1 MANRYP
7 LILDTSDG
15 NKIKELPAND
25 NLYLRNNSIIDVQ
38 DIEALGTINAAR
50 IEINGEALSPQSFLD
65 LSDTPSSYAGFQN
78 AFVKVNSTGTSL
90 ELVTTSGGLGSIAVN
105 NIEMANE
112 LYPTSDISG
121 RVGRSN
127 ARFFEMHAES
137 FIGDLK
143 DLSGS
148 VVFDASTGFISYAA
162 IFGAPTSLSEFTNDT
177 NYITLNDVQ
186 IYIESTSHY
195 TDIVGS
201 VFADD
206 STLLIDAVNKTI
218 PGYISISQVKSLVAA
233 SPTYADFQLAVASL

>member
-7 LILDTSDG
+7 LVLDTTDG

-25 NLYLRNNSIIDVQ
+25 NLYLRNNSIIEVQ

-65 LSDTPSSYAGFQN
+65 LSDTPSTYTGKAN
-78 AFVKVNSTGTSL
+78 AFVKVNSAGTAL
-90 ELVTTSGGLGSIAVN
+90 ELVTTTSGLGNISVN

-112 LYPTSDISG
+112 LYPTADVSG
-121 RVGRSN
+121 RVGRAN
-127 ARFFEMHAES
+127 ARFFEIYAQS

-143 DLSGS
+143 DDTGS
-148 VVFDASTGFISYAA
+148 IVFDSSTGFISYAA
-162 IFGAPTSLSEFTNDT
+162 IFGGPSSLSEFTNDT
-177 NYITLNDVQ
+177 AFVTLNDVQ
-186 IYIESTSHY
+186 NYIESTPQY

-206 STLLIDAVNKTI
+206 STVLVDAINKTI
-218 PGYISISQVKSLVAA
+218 PGYISIAELKSIVASSVTYTDFQTAVAA
-233 SPTYADFQLAVASL
+233 L

>member
-1 MANRYP
+1 MTNRYP

-15 NKIKELPAND
+15 NKIKELPAGD
-25 NLYLRNNSIIDVQ
+25 NLYLRNNNILDVQ
-38 DIEALGTINAAR
+38 DINSLGTINAAR

-65 LSDTPSSYAGFQN
+65 LSDTPSSYTGFQN
-78 AFVKVNSTGTSL
+78 AFVKVNSAGTGL
-90 ELVTTSGGLGSIAVN
+90 ELVTTTGGLGSIAVN
-105 NIEMANE
+105 NIEMAAE
-112 LYPTSDISG
+112 LYPTADISG
-121 RVGRSN
+121 RVGRAN

-148 VVFDASTGFISYAA
+148 IVFDASTGFISYAA

-177 NYITLNDVQ
+177 NYITLNEVQ
-186 IYIESTSHY
+186 TYIESTSHY

-206 STLLIDAVNKTI
+206 STLLVDAINKTI
-218 PGYISISQVKSLVAA
+218 PGYISISQLKSIVASSA
-233 SPTYADFQLAVASL
+233 TYLDFQSAIAGL